1 MIFTCTNGND
11 FYLDSCSFLILIL
24 LINIKGDDDEELI
37 GIHGGSFSKRIGRK
51 YLFHGA
57 GSDPGT
63 CKFGGL
69 STASSQ
75 DSLHSNGGEV
85 EDVGEGHH
93 GSLTHL
99 RYYHVFKEGELDY
112 LINTFVENL
121 HIISSYHDHSNWCV
135 VAEKVNVWTL

>member
-1 MIFTCTNGND
+1 MN
-11 FYLDSCSFLILIL
+11 FYLDSCSFIILIL

-37 GIHGGSFSKRIGRK
+37 GIHGGSFSKRKGRK
-51 YLFHGA
+51 YLVHGA

-63 CKFGGL
+63 SRFGGL

-85 EDVGEGHH
+85 EDVGGEGHH